1 MLDLDQIDNLVMQ
14 RRNSQVKDL
23 VQKLARNDRETKYL
37 KKWFQQLLKKEAEVL
52 NEWHDSV
59 RLYKYDDQISE
70 LNREQSNKETVKF
83 NNFMEQYWPKVK
95 QMAAF
100 DLAKQLKS
108 DPVKIKKSELSQL
121 PPSILDNLQD
131 CNLFET
137 FFWDMLDIDVD
148 REIKYQ
154 ILLQIGQK
162 KLRDAIN
169 KIEKTTQS
177 K

>member
-14 RRNSQVKDL
+14 RRNSQLKDL

-83 NNFMEQYWPKVK
+83 NTYMEQYWPKVK

-121 PPSILDNLQD
+121 PPSALDNLQD